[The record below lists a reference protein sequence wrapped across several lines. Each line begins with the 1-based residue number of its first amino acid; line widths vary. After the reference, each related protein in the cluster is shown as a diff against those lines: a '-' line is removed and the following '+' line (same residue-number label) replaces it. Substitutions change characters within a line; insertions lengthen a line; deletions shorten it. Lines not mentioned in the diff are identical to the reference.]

1 MGIIEK
7 SLADLGVDNTQIH
20 ENMQVTPLYKNSNEE
35 NPPKREYLILDEAI
49 NQQVAKVVEV
59 SDSGSVPELKFQND
73 SSSPI
78 LLLDGEELI
87 GAKQNRIV
95 NLTIMVGPE
104 RTIVIPVS
112 CVEAG
117 RWRDQSKEFKTSE
130 RTLYSK
136 VRAQKA
142 RHVTDSLKTAGH
154 RRSNQDEVW
163 NHINEKMHNMDSHSH
178 TSAMGQMF
186 DDNKS
191 SLDDYVNAFSFE
203 QKQIGAVFSIDGKIK
218 GLELFDNQESY
229 QLLMKKLLRSYALDA
244 IESRQQLEQ
253 GNVDP
258 VMTSEQEISLFLKKL
273 SSTEVKQFP
282 GTDLGND
289 LRLDTPELSGGG
301 LHYQDKL
308 IHLCVF
314 PTDEVED
321 RSRRPGFSYL
331 TRASG
336 RGRTFH

>member
-1 MGIIEK
+1 MGILEK
-7 SLADLGVDNTQIH
+7 SLADLNVDNTQIH
-20 ENMQVTPLYKNSNEE
+20 ENMQVTPLYKEGK
-35 NPPKREYLILDEAI
+35 PYKREYLILDEAI

-59 SDSGSVPELKFQND
+59 SESGSVPELKFQND

-104 RTIVIPVS
+104 RTIIIPVS
-112 CVEAG
+112 CVESG
-117 RWRDQSKEFKTSE
+117 RWQDQSSEFKTSE

-178 TSAMGQMF
+178 TSAMGKMF

-203 QKQIGAVFSIDGKIK
+203 QNQCGAVFSIDGKIK

-244 IESRQQLEQ
+244 IEARQQMELELKKP
-253 GNVDP
+253 DP
-258 VMTSEQEISLFLKKL
+258 VMTSEQEVSLFLKNL
-273 SSTEVKQFP
+273 ETVDVKQFP
-282 GTDLGND
+282 GTDLGDD
-289 LRLDTPELSGGG
+289 LRLDAPEISGGG
-301 LHYQDKL
+301 LYYQDKL

-314 PTDEVED
+314 PIDEAGHKPQQ
-321 RSRRPGFSYL
+321 PGFSHL